1 MSIISRSV
9 ISEKSLEEA
18 KAGRFTFEVLPGSS
32 KTHIKKA
39 VEKLWGVNVIGVATM
54 KVSGKSYRTG
64 KRWIVRRR
72 ADRKKAIVTLKE
84 GQKID
89 LFDTKTE

>member
-1 MSIISRSV
+1 MSIIGRPV
-9 ISEKSLEEA
+9 ISEKSLGEA
-18 KAGRFTFEVLPGSS
+18 KAGRFTFEVSLGSS

-39 VEKLWGVNVIGVATM
+39 VEKLWGVNVVRVATM

-64 KRWIVRRR
+64 KRWIVGRR